1 MASYTYTAK
10 NNGYTATLTLTPGK
24 QDIVANTTVVT
35 YKLTLTAGSN
45 YFQLWPIGW
54 EIWLAGSQVAYQ
66 AIRGAP
72 QKSISAGGTI
82 TLVSGNTTITH
93 NADGTKAAS
102 IGFRVD
108 GGDDASY
115 LPGTVR
121 YTGKETLPLPTIP
134 RASTLSLS
142 TDNVTL
148 NGSAGSV
155 KVTVSAHSTSFFH
168 KCKYTFGSASGE
180 ISLAAGATTGTLT
193 LPMSLLNQ
201 IPNNTNGTATVTLTT
216 YNGSTAIGTDTA
228 QLTITA
234 GASIVPTISAFEAAR
249 VGQSALAMYVKG
261 YDKARLRTIA
271 AGVYGSTI
279 RTYEVTGGLSGAD
292 VTTGVLWTAGK
303 NEWTVKVTDS
313 RGRTASASVSVTVVD
328 YATPTIAGAS
338 FERCRMDGTPDDDGT
353 YLMVSADIAIAS
365 CDGANSYTAKVQYKL
380 QTAADWTD
388 AGAFTGSSQ
397 LYDLSLSDMAYDVRI
412 AVTDML
418 STGYAVA
425 TLDVGDV
432 IMDYDPDAH
441 KLDLLPDVVNAKG
454 SLQVQGIGVIY
465 PVASGT
471 EGNWNYIKYSD
482 GVAICWALL
491 ANSSVVINTAW
502 GGVYESEQQYGDIA
516 YPEGLFTSEPTV
528 SIMVAGVQAS
538 TLSAEIAGG
547 SAAKCPYWHYVRPT
561 GSTNAR
567 DYKAHVV
574 ALGRWQ

>member
-24 QDIVANTTVVT
+24 QDIVANTTVVA

-134 RASTLSLS
+134 RASGLTLSANS
-142 TDNVTL
+142 VTL
-148 NGSAGSV
+148 NGSTGSV
-155 KVTVSAHSTSFFH
+155 KVTISPHSDSFTH
-168 KCKYTFGSASGE
+168 KVKYTFGSASGE
-180 ISLAAGATTGTLT
+180 ISLAAGAKTGTLT

-201 IPNNTNGTATVTLTT
+201 IPNNTSGQATVALTT

-228 QLTITA
+228 QITITA
-234 GASIVPTISAFEAAR
+234 GASIVPTISAFTATR
-249 VGQSALAMYVKG
+249 VGQPTLAMYVKG
-261 YDKARLRTIA
+261 YDKARLRTTA

-292 VTTGVLWTAGK
+292 VTTGVLWTTGE
-303 NEWTVKVTDS
+303 NTWTVKVTDS
-313 RGRTASASVSVTVVD
+313 RGRTASASVSVSVVD
-328 YATPTIAGAS
+328 YATPTISGAS

-353 YLMVSADIAIAS
+353 YLQVSADISIAS

-380 QTAADWTD
+380 QTAAEWTN
-388 AGAFTGSSQ
+388 AGAFTGNSQ

-412 AVTDML
+412 AVTDKL

-441 KLDLLPDVVNAKG
+441 KLDLLPNIVNTKG
-454 SLQVQGIGVIY
+454 SLQVQGNDVLY
-465 PVASGT
+465 PVEEGETGIWTWIKYASG
-471 EGNWNYIKYSD
+471 
-482 GVAICWALL
+482 VAVCRGSKSIDPVTAGEF
-491 ANSSVVINTAW
+491 TAW
-502 GGVYESEQQYGDIA
+502 GAWYSATIDPGENFPVAFISVPQLFREISTAAGAGV
-516 YPEGLFTSEPTV
+516 GLFTLHSAT
-528 SIMVAGVQAS
+528 S
-538 TLSAEIAGG
+538 TGRSSL
-547 SAAKCPYWHYVRPT
+547 VRPNANGVT
-561 GSTNAR
+561 GIKISYLA
-567 DYKAHVV
+567 V
-574 ALGRWQ
+574 GRWN